1 MIYNPF
7 MPYKHLRSR
16 GAGLIVFKGGGGGA
30 PAPVQ
35 IVPPT
40 VVDGGL
46 SDEQYNKLMSGIGS
60 AGAAG
65 VDGAD
70 GTAATGLYNEASTIG
85 TNMDTGFAGIGTR
98 LDGVNTNATANRD
111 AVTANTNTGF
121 TNLTALLNDYN
132 TAQNQRF
139 DATDT
144 GLATNASGINNLQ
157 TSQDTGF
164 GAMGDRFDTVDQAN
178 TTLQND
184 MTTGFQDTGTS
195 LSNMNTS
202 MDTQFSDAQTDRDAS
217 FADART
223 NMETGFQEV
232 GDTLATNEAARA
244 AGINAIAGDVDAF
257 SGRADAYATQSLQ
270 NQDTMMGNQD
280 GFVSSFDNY
289 VDRYTDD
296 VELAGQGR
304 AELLQ
309 SAAGQNRQLRDD
321 LGVYAQAASI
331 GQQNLSDQFAARQG
345 GFQQTNQATADVYGG
360 IEASQIVE
368 GRNIARQA
376 ANIPSLDANMRME
389 FGEIGAAFD
398 DNGQLIEST
407 INSNGIR
414 TNRRMDDRGNL
425 ILDQFNQQGQG
436 IGRMNINIDQSIN
449 NLRSLAAIT

>member
-16 GAGLIVFKGGGGGA
+16 SAGLIVFKGGGGA
-30 PAPVQ
+30 PAPTPAP
-35 IVPPT
+35 IVN
-40 VVDGGL
+40 VDGGL
-46 SDEQYNKLMSGIGS
+46 SDDQYQNLRDTQDTIDTNVT
-60 AGAAG
+60 GARTDA
-65 VDGAD
+65 
-70 GTAATGLYNEASTIG
+70 TA
-85 TNMDTGFAGIGTR
+85 GFADIGTR

-139 DATDT
+139 DTMDT
-144 GLATNASGINNLQ
+144 GMASNATGINNLQ

-178 TTLQND
+178 TTLQSD
-184 MTTGFQDTGTS
+184 VATGFQDTGTS
-195 LSNMNTS
+195 LANMNTS
-202 MDTQFSDAQTDRDAS
+202 MDTQFSDAQADRGAS

-270 NQDTMMGNQD
+270 NQDAMMGNQE
-280 GFVSSFDNY
+280 GFVSSFDDY

-296 VELAGQGR
+296 VEIAGQSR
-304 AELLQ
+304 ADMQRSNE
-309 SAAGQNRQLRDD
+309 GMNNQLRGD
-321 LGVYAQAASI
+321 LGAYAQASSI
-331 GQQNLSDQFAARQG
+331 GQQNLSNQFAAQQG
-345 GFQQTNQATADVYGG
+345 GFQQTNQATADIYGG
-360 IEASQIVE
+360 IDAGQIVE

>member
-16 GAGLIVFKGGGGGA
+16 SAGLIVFKGGGGAA
-30 PAPVQ
+30 PIAPV
-35 IVPPT
+35 INT
-40 VVDGGL
+40 TTVDGGL
-46 SDEQYNKLMSGIGS
+46 SDEQYGKIMSGIGS
-60 AGAAG
+60 SSVAG

-70 GTAATGLYNEASTIG
+70 GTAATGLYNEAGIIG
-85 TNMDTGFAGIGTR
+85 NNLGTGFAGIGTR

-144 GLATNASGINNLQ
+144 GLATNATGINNLQ

-178 TTLQND
+178 TTLQSD
-184 MTTGFQDTGTS
+184 VATGFQDTGTS

-202 MDTQFSDAQTDRDAS
+202 MDTQFSDAQADRGAS

-244 AGINAIAGDVDAF
+244 AGINSLAGDVDAF

-280 GFVSSFDNY
+280 GFVSSFDDY

-304 AELLQ
+304 AEIQ
-309 SAAGQNRQLRDD
+309 RANEGMNNQLRGD
-321 LGVYAQAASI
+321 LGAYAQASSI
-331 GQQNLSDQFAARQG
+331 GQQNLSNQFAAQQG
-345 GFQQTNQATADVYGG
+345 GFQQTNQDTADIYGG
-360 IEASQIVE
+360 IDAGQIVE

-449 NLRSLAAIT
+449 NLRSLAAIN